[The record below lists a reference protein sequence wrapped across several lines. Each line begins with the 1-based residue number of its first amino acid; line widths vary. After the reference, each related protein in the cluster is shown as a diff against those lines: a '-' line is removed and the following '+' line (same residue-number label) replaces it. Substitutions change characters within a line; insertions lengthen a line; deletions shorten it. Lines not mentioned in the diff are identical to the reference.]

1 MHKGLDL
8 LLNSFKI
15 LSKLNIYPK
24 LSIYGDGKD
33 RKKLLKMLNRLD
45 SKIKI
50 NISRPVIGHQ
60 KYKKILYSDIFI
72 HSSRWEGMP
81 MAVLEAASLSKPLII
96 SKETNLSNYVKK
108 YKCGYIIKKLNSYS
122 IAKAIQQAIKDKKKG
137 RLNVL
142 GQNSKK
148 MAIVE
153 FNWNKISKEMVNQ
166 LYN

>member
-45 SKIKI
+45 SQIKI